1 MPKISDVATVELQ
14 GPRPNVGFSPLSFWH
29 YFRFPE
35 IISKSYLNFQKVL
48 LIYEKRYSRN
58 GGVSTYVTELNKCFI
73 EILVRTR

>member
-1 MPKISDVATVELQ
+1 MTYSIPVSSQKRLKVMPKISDVATVELQ

-48 LIYEKRYSRN
+48 LIYEKGTHEMAAFQRM
-58 GGVSTYVTELNKCFI
+58 
-73 EILVRTR
+73 